1 MSKVNFI
8 TAIGTP
14 LTDDEQLHTEGLGI
28 QLQDQWNHRIGGIL
42 VAGTMGMMQL
52 LTDETYRRL
61 VETSV
66 NVSKGRG
73 EVLVG
78 VGDAGFARSRDRIRF
93 LNDFPI
99 DGVAVLA
106 PYFMNFSQAQMIEY
120 FCALADESRAPLYL
134 YDIPRLVGV
143 ALETETIVELA
154 KHPNI
159 NGIKCSGPLWMTRR
173 WLDMLGDSFR
183 IIIADVYSID
193 MLVRHGVPELL
204 DGMWAAAPGWT
215 VGVAD
220 CSSEED
226 WAGAT
231 ENTRKVSSLKDTLL
245 VNGFGAFTVWMNARG
260 IPGNFAPRPFTKIT
274 GEQHE
279 KLLADPIVQQLIK
292 EDPVKLD

>member
-106 PYFMNFSQAQMIEY
+106 PYFMNFRLGSVRPNQPVINTKVV
-120 FCALADESRAPLYL
+120 SRS
-134 YDIPRLVGV
+134 
-143 ALETETIVELA
+143 ETEQ
-154 KHPNI
+154 
-159 NGIKCSGPLWMTRR
+159 C
-173 WLDMLGDSFR
+173 
-183 IIIADVYSID
+183 
-193 MLVRHGVPELL
+193 
-204 DGMWAAAPGWT
+204 
-215 VGVAD
+215 
-220 CSSEED
+220 
-226 WAGAT
+226 
-231 ENTRKVSSLKDTLL
+231 
-245 VNGFGAFTVWMNARG
+245 VNPSCN
-260 IPGNFAPRPFTKIT
+260 
-274 GEQHE
+274 
-279 KLLADPIVQQLIK
+279 
-292 EDPVKLD
+292 